1 MESRV
6 SDRLHNPSLP
16 MRTILLRTLAIILTG
31 LMVAALVPPFSF
43 AGIVWICLIPLLIA
57 LWSLKGKH
65 RAKKGFLLGY
75 LAGLV
80 SFGIQLSWLA
90 TVSWLG
96 PIALAA
102 YLALFF
108 GAFGAFAATLGNP
121 WNHQEEP
128 SDNPLHSLL
137 TAFTHATVWAG
148 LEWLRGWLFTGFGW
162 NGLGIAFHDTLVIS
176 QAADLLGVTG
186 LSLMLVFFQCV
197 LVQVAR
203 RMMKTGSD
211 GIRRPR
217 WDFAATALGVGIILA
232 YGIIR
237 IAIESGKESI
247 PLKALLIQLNIP
259 HEGAQVLWPAEQVH
273 MSYED
278 ETLAA
283 LEAIT
288 KADEEKLKAA
298 IGESDEGQI
307 ELSTPDWVLWP
318 ETALTGRIIR
328 ADSGEWGSWREN
340 IDTIG
345 RVREGGSFDLLYGV
359 VEIEGEVRKDGL
371 YQKDK
376 AKIYNSIAIQNAGG
390 DLETYRKRH
399 LVIFGETIPFVE
411 SIPLLKKIYEQQA
424 GAEYNGSFT
433 AGPSLDPLPAK
444 LKGKEIGIIPA
455 VCFEDTVP
463 RLTRK
468 FVRPGPQIIVNLTN
482 DGWFKESPAAAQHF
496 ANARFRAIEL
506 RRPMLRCANTGV
518 SAAIDTIG
526 STAHPETGK
535 PQVILDDNGSSFLR
549 GSLLTEVKIPLQ
561 PSLSLYALIGDWG
574 IILLSVVGLASTLI
588 FRTNGKSTPAG
599 SDPSRFRNKSR

>member
-1 MESRV
+1 MR
-6 SDRLHNPSLP
+6 SL
-16 MRTILLRTLAIILTG
+16 LLRTLAIILSG

-43 AGIVWICLIPLLIA
+43 AMFAWICLIPLLIA
-57 LWSLKGKH
+57 VWTLKGKH
-65 RAKKGFLLGY
+65 RAKKGFLIGY
-75 LAGLV
+75 LAGAIA
-80 SFGIQLSWLA
+80 FGIQVSWLS

-96 PIALAA
+96 PIVLAG

-108 GAFGAFAATLGNP
+108 GAFGAFAATIGNP
-121 WNHQEEP
+121 WNRDGKVSESP
-128 SDNPLHSLL
+128 FRSLF

-162 NGLGIAFHDTLVIS
+162 NGLGVAFHDTLVIS

-197 LVQVAR
+197 LVQVAHR
-203 RMMKTGSD
+203 LKKTASD

-217 WDFAATALGVGIILA
+217 WDFAATALGVGFLIA
-232 YGIIR
+232 YGLLR
-237 IAIESGKESI
+237 IAGESGKESI

-259 HEGAQVLWPAEQVH
+259 HEGATVLWPAEQVH
-273 MSYED
+273 MGYED

-298 IGESDEGQI
+298 IGKSDEGEI

-318 ETALTGRIIR
+318 ETALAGRIIR
-328 ADSGEWGSWREN
+328 TDSGEWGSWREN
-340 IDTIG
+340 LDTIS
-345 RVREGGSFDLLYGV
+345 RVREGGAFDLLYGV
-359 VEIEGEVRKDGL
+359 VEIEGEAREDGL
-371 YQKDK
+371 YQKEK
-376 AKIYNSIAIQNAGG
+376 AKIYNSIAIQNAAG

-444 LKGKEIGIIPA
+444 LKGKDIGIIPA

-482 DGWFKESPAAAQHF
+482 DGWFKESPAADQHF

-526 STAHPETGK
+526 STAHPKTGK
-535 PQVILDDNGSSFLR
+535 PQVLTDETGSSFLR
-549 GSLLTEVKIPLQ
+549 GNLLTEVKIPLQ
-561 PSLSLYALIGDWG
+561 PGFSLYAHIGDWG
-574 IILLSVVGLASTLI
+574 IILLSVIGLAAAVMERRIYPTKEHGL
-588 FRTNGKSTPAG
+588 
-599 SDPSRFRNKSR
+599 

>member
-1 MESRV
+1 MPHRALIF
-6 SDRLHNPSLP
+6 RA
-16 MRTILLRTLAIILTG
+16 LAIVLSG
-31 LMVAALVPPFSF
+31 LMVAALVPPFSY
-43 AGIVWICLIPLLIA
+43 AGLAWLCLIPLLIA
-57 LWSLKGKH
+57 LWTLKGKH
-65 RAKKGFLLGY
+65 RAKKGFLIGY
-75 LAGLV
+75 LVGV
-80 SFGIQLSWLA
+80 ISFGIQVSWLS

-96 PIALAA
+96 PIVLAS

-121 WNHQEEP
+121 WNRSEEISESP
-128 SDNPLHSLL
+128 FRSLF

-162 NGLGIAFHDTLVIS
+162 NGLGIAFHETLVIS
-176 QAADLLGVTG
+176 QAADLLGVAG

-197 LVQVAR
+197 LVQVACR
-203 RMMKTGSD
+203 QKKTASD

-217 WDFAATALGVGIILA
+217 WDFTASVLGVGLLIA
-232 YGIIR
+232 YGLLR
-237 IAIESGKESI
+237 IAGESGKESI
-247 PLKALLIQLNIP
+247 PLKSLLIQLNIP
-259 HEGAQVLWPAEQVH
+259 HEGATVLWPAEQVH
-273 MSYED
+273 MGYED
-278 ETLAA
+278 ETLGA
-283 LEAIT
+283 LETIA

-298 IGESDEGQI
+298 IGKSDEGEI

-328 ADSGEWGSWREN
+328 TDTGEWGSWREN
-340 IDTIG
+340 IDTIE
-345 RVREGGSFDLLYGV
+345 RVREGGMFDLIYGV
-359 VEIEGEVRKDGL
+359 VEIEGEAREDGL
-371 YQKDK
+371 YQKEN
-376 AKIYNSIAIQNAGG
+376 AKIYNSIAIQNAEG
-390 DLETYRKRH
+390 DLDTYRKRH

-433 AGPSLDPLPAK
+433 SGSSLDPLPYK
-444 LKGKEIGIIPA
+444 LKGKDIGIIPA

-468 FVRPGPQIIVNLTN
+468 FVRNTPQIIVNLTN

-526 STAHPETGK
+526 STAQPRTGK
-535 PQVILDDNGSSFLR
+535 SQILTDANGSHFTR
-549 GSLLTEVKIPLQ
+549 GSLLTELNIPIH
-561 PSLSLYALIGDWG
+561 PSFSLYAVIGDWG
-574 IILLSVVGLASTLI
+574 IILLSLIGLATAII
-588 FRTNGKSTPAG
+588 FRTHGKSSPAAP
-599 SDPSRFRNKSR
+599 DPFPFRNRNR

>member
-1 MESRV
+1 MR
-6 SDRLHNPSLP
+6 SL
-16 MRTILLRTLAIILTG
+16 LLRTLAIILSG

-43 AGIVWICLIPLLIA
+43 ATLAWICLIPLLIA

-65 RAKKGFLLGY
+65 RAKKGFLIGY
-75 LAGLV
+75 LAGAIA
-80 SFGIQLSWLA
+80 FGIQVSWLS

-96 PIALAA
+96 PIVLAG

-108 GAFGAFAATLGNP
+108 GAFGAFAATIGNP
-121 WNHQEEP
+121 WNRDGKV
-128 SDNPLHSLL
+128 SDSPFRCLF

-162 NGLGIAFHDTLVIS
+162 NGLGVAFHDTLVIS

-197 LVQVAR
+197 LVQVAHR
-203 RMMKTGSD
+203 LKKTASD

-217 WDFAATALGVGIILA
+217 WDFAATALGVGFLIA
-232 YGIIR
+232 YGLLR
-237 IAIESGKESI
+237 IAGESGKESI

-259 HEGAQVLWPAEQVH
+259 HEGATVLWPAEQVH
-273 MSYED
+273 MGYED

-298 IGESDEGQI
+298 IGKSDEGEI

-318 ETALTGRIIR
+318 ETALAGRIIR
-328 ADSGEWGSWREN
+328 TDSGEWGSWREN
-340 IDTIG
+340 LDTIS
-345 RVREGGSFDLLYGV
+345 RVREGGNFDLLYGV
-359 VEIEGEVRKDGL
+359 VEIEGEAREDGL
-371 YQKDK
+371 YQKEK
-376 AKIYNSIAIQNAGG
+376 AKIYNSIAIQNAAG

-444 LKGKEIGIIPA
+444 LKGKDIGIIPA

-468 FVRPGPQIIVNLTN
+468 FVRNTPQIIVNLTN
-482 DGWFKESPAAAQHF
+482 DGWFKESPAADQHF

-526 STAHPETGK
+526 STAHPKTGK
-535 PQVILDDNGSSFLR
+535 PQVLTDENGSSFLR
-549 GSLLTEVKIPLQ
+549 GNLLTEVKIPLQ
-561 PSLSLYALIGDWG
+561 PGFSLYAHIGDWG
-574 IILLSVVGLASTLI
+574 IILLSVIGLAAAVMERRIYPTKEHGL
-588 FRTNGKSTPAG
+588 
-599 SDPSRFRNKSR
+599 

>member
-1 MESRV
+1 MPARASA
-6 SDRLHNPSLP
+6 
-16 MRTILLRTLAIILTG
+16 LRTLAIILSG

-43 AGIVWICLIPLLIA
+43 AMLAWICLIPLLIA
-57 LWSLKGKH
+57 VWTLKGKH
-65 RAKKGFLLGY
+65 RAKKGFLIGY
-75 LAGLV
+75 LAGAIA
-80 SFGIQLSWLA
+80 FGIQVSWLS

-96 PIALAA
+96 PIVLAG

-121 WNHQEEP
+121 WNRAEEISESP
-128 SDNPLHSLL
+128 FRSLF

-197 LVQVAR
+197 LVQVAHR
-203 RMMKTGSD
+203 LKKTAAD

-217 WDFAATALGVGIILA
+217 WDFAATALGVGLLIA
-232 YGIIR
+232 YGLLR
-237 IAIESGKESI
+237 IAGESGKESI
-247 PLKALLIQLNIP
+247 PLKALLVQVNVA
-259 HEGAQVLWPAEQVH
+259 HEGAQMLWPSEKVH
-273 MSYED
+273 MAYED
-278 ETLAA
+278 ETLGA
-283 LEAIT
+283 LEDIAI
-288 KADEEKLKAA
+288 ADEETFLEAVKEG
-298 IGESDEGQI
+298 GEGEV
-307 ELSTPDWVLWP
+307 ELSQPDWVLWP
-318 ETALTGRIIR
+318 ETALHGNIVRT
-328 ADSGEWGSWREN
+328 DSGEWGAWSDN
-340 IDTIG
+340 IDTIR

-359 VEIEGEVRKDGL
+359 AEIEGETREGGIYPKDN
-371 YQKDK
+371 
-376 AKIYNSIAIQNAGG
+376 ARVYNSIAIESAGG
-390 DLETYRKRH
+390 EIASYRKRH
-399 LVIFGETIPFVE
+399 LVIFGETIPFVDT
-411 SIPLLKKIYEQQA
+411 IPLLKTIYEQQS
-424 GAEYNGSFT
+424 GAVYNGSFT
-433 AGPSLDPLPAK
+433 AGTSLDPLPYK
-444 LKGKEIGIIPA
+444 LKGKDIGIIPA

-535 PQVILDDNGSSFLR
+535 PQILTDTNGSHFTR
-549 GSLLTEVKIPLQ
+549 GSLLAEVSIPVQ
-561 PSLSLYALIGDWG
+561 PGFSLYAIIGDWG
-574 IILLSVVGLASTLI
+574 IILLSIVGLAAAI
-588 FRTNGKSTPAG
+588 ME
-599 SDPSRFRNKSR
+599 SRASRRLPERK

>member
-1 MESRV
+1 MR
-6 SDRLHNPSLP
+6 SL
-16 MRTILLRTLAIILTG
+16 LLRTLAIILSG

-43 AGIVWICLIPLLIA
+43 ATLAWICLIPLLIA

-65 RAKKGFLLGY
+65 RAKKGFLIGY
-75 LAGLV
+75 LAGAIA
-80 SFGIQLSWLA
+80 FGIQVSWLS

-96 PIALAA
+96 PIVLAG

-108 GAFGAFAATLGNP
+108 GAFGAFAATIGNP
-121 WNHQEEP
+121 WNRDGKV
-128 SDNPLHSLL
+128 SDSPFRCLF

-162 NGLGIAFHDTLVIS
+162 NGLGVAFHDTLVIS

-197 LVQVAR
+197 LVQVAHR
-203 RMMKTGSD
+203 LKKTASD

-217 WDFAATALGVGIILA
+217 WDFAATALGVGFLIA
-232 YGIIR
+232 YGLLR
-237 IAIESGKESI
+237 IAGESGKESI

-259 HEGAQVLWPAEQVH
+259 HEGATVLWPAEQVH
-273 MSYED
+273 MGYED

-298 IGESDEGQI
+298 IGKSDEGEI

-318 ETALTGRIIR
+318 ETALAGRIIR
-328 ADSGEWGSWREN
+328 TDSGEWGSWREN
-340 IDTIG
+340 LDTIS
-345 RVREGGSFDLLYGV
+345 RVREGGNFDLLYGV
-359 VEIEGEVRKDGL
+359 VEIEGEAREDGL
-371 YQKDK
+371 YQKEK
-376 AKIYNSIAIQNAGG
+376 AKIYNSIAIQNAAG

-444 LKGKEIGIIPA
+444 LKGKDIGIIPA

-468 FVRPGPQIIVNLTN
+468 FVRNTPQIIVNLTN

-526 STAHPETGK
+526 STAHPKTGK
-535 PQVILDDNGSSFLR
+535 PQVLTDENGSSFLR
-549 GSLLTEVKIPLQ
+549 GNLLTEVKIPLQ
-561 PSLSLYALIGDWG
+561 PGFSLYAHIGDWG
-574 IILLSVVGLASTLI
+574 IILLSVIGLAAAVMERRIYPTKEHGL
-588 FRTNGKSTPAG
+588 
-599 SDPSRFRNKSR
+599 

>member
-1 MESRV
+1 MR
-6 SDRLHNPSLP
+6 SL
-16 MRTILLRTLAIILTG
+16 LLRTLAIILSG

-43 AGIVWICLIPLLIA
+43 AMFAWICLIPLLIA
-57 LWSLKGKH
+57 VWTLKGKH
-65 RAKKGFLLGY
+65 RAKKGFLIGY
-75 LAGLV
+75 LAGAIA
-80 SFGIQLSWLA
+80 FGIQVSWLS

-96 PIALAA
+96 PIVLAG

-108 GAFGAFAATLGNP
+108 GAFGAFAATIGNP
-121 WNHQEEP
+121 WNRDGKV
-128 SDNPLHSLL
+128 SDSPFRCLF

-162 NGLGIAFHDTLVIS
+162 NGLGVAFHDTLVIS

-197 LVQVAR
+197 LVQVAHR
-203 RMMKTGSD
+203 LKKTASD

-217 WDFAATALGVGIILA
+217 WDFAATALGVGFLIA
-232 YGIIR
+232 YGLLR
-237 IAIESGKESI
+237 IAGESGKESI

-259 HEGAQVLWPAEQVH
+259 HEGATVLWPAEQVH
-273 MSYED
+273 MGYED

-298 IGESDEGQI
+298 IGKSDEGEI

-318 ETALTGRIIR
+318 ETALAGRIIR
-328 ADSGEWGSWREN
+328 TDSGEWGSWREN
-340 IDTIG
+340 LDTIS
-345 RVREGGSFDLLYGV
+345 RVREGGAFDLLYGV
-359 VEIEGEVRKDGL
+359 VEIEGEAREDGL
-371 YQKDK
+371 YQKEK
-376 AKIYNSIAIQNAGG
+376 AKIYNSIAIQNAAG

-444 LKGKEIGIIPA
+444 LKGKDIGIIPA

-526 STAHPETGK
+526 STAHPKTGK
-535 PQVILDDNGSSFLR
+535 PQVLTDETGSSFLR
-549 GSLLTEVKIPLQ
+549 GNLLTEVKIPLQ
-561 PSLSLYALIGDWG
+561 PGFSLYAHIGDWG
-574 IILLSVVGLASTLI
+574 IILLSVIGLAAAVMERRIYPTKEHGL
-588 FRTNGKSTPAG
+588 
-599 SDPSRFRNKSR
+599 

>member
-1 MESRV
+1 MPARAFA
-6 SDRLHNPSLP
+6 
-16 MRTILLRTLAIILTG
+16 LRSLAIILSG

-43 AGIVWICLIPLLIA
+43 AMLAWICLIPLLIA
-57 LWSLKGKH
+57 VWSLKGKH
-65 RAKKGFLLGY
+65 RAKKGFLIGY
-75 LAGLV
+75 LAGAIA
-80 SFGIQLSWLA
+80 FGIQVSWLS

-96 PIALAA
+96 PIVLAG

-121 WNHQEEP
+121 WNRAEEVSESP
-128 SDNPLHSLL
+128 FRSLF

-162 NGLGIAFHDTLVIS
+162 NGLGIAFHETLVIS
-176 QAADLLGVTG
+176 QAADLLGVSG

-197 LVQVAR
+197 LVQVAH
-203 RMMKTGSD
+203 RMNKTAVD

-217 WDFAATALGVGIILA
+217 WDFAVSALGVGLLVA
-232 YGIIR
+232 YGLLR
-237 IAIESGKESI
+237 IAGESGKESI
-247 PLKALLIQLNIP
+247 PLKSLLIQLNIP
-259 HEGAQVLWPAEQVH
+259 HEGATVLWPAEQVH
-273 MSYED
+273 MGYED
-278 ETLAA
+278 ETLGA
-283 LEAIT
+283 LEAIA
-288 KADEEKLKAA
+288 KADEEKLKDA
-298 IGESDEGQI
+298 IGKSDEGEI

-318 ETALTGRIIR
+318 ETALAGRIIR
-328 ADSGEWGSWREN
+328 TDSGEWGSWREN

-345 RVREGGSFDLLYGV
+345 RVREGGTFDLIYGV
-359 VEIEGEVRKDGL
+359 VEIEGEAREDGL
-371 YQKDK
+371 HQKEK
-376 AKIYNSIAIQNAGG
+376 AKIYNSIAIQNAEG
-390 DLETYRKRH
+390 DLDTYRKRH

-433 AGPSLDPLPAK
+433 AGPSLDPLPYK
-444 LKGKEIGIIPA
+444 LKGKDIGIIPA

-468 FVRPGPQIIVNLTN
+468 FVRDTPQIIVNLTN

-526 STAHPETGK
+526 STAHPKTGK
-535 PQVILDDNGSSFLR
+535 PQILTDKNGSHFTRS
-549 GSLLTEVKIPLQ
+549 SLLTELNIPVR
-561 PSLSLYALIGDWG
+561 PSFSLYALIGDWG
-574 IILLSVVGLASTLI
+574 IIVLSLIGLSTAIMESRASGRLA
-588 FRTNGKSTPAG
+588 RRK
-599 SDPSRFRNKSR
+599 

>member
-1 MESRV
+1 MR
-6 SDRLHNPSLP
+6 SL
-16 MRTILLRTLAIILTG
+16 LLRTLAIILSG

-43 AGIVWICLIPLLIA
+43 AMFAWICLIPLLIA
-57 LWSLKGKH
+57 VWTLKGKH
-65 RAKKGFLLGY
+65 RAKKGFLIGY
-75 LAGLV
+75 LAGAIA
-80 SFGIQLSWLA
+80 FGIQVSWLS

-96 PIALAA
+96 PIVLAG

-108 GAFGAFAATLGNP
+108 GAFGAFAATIGNP
-121 WNHQEEP
+121 WNRDGKVSESP
-128 SDNPLHSLL
+128 FRSLF

-162 NGLGIAFHDTLVIS
+162 NGLGVAFHDTLVIS

-197 LVQVAR
+197 LVQVAHR
-203 RMMKTGSD
+203 LKKTASD

-217 WDFAATALGVGIILA
+217 WDFAATALGVGFLIA
-232 YGIIR
+232 YGLLR
-237 IAIESGKESI
+237 IAGESGKESI

-259 HEGAQVLWPAEQVH
+259 HEGATVLWPAEQVH
-273 MSYED
+273 MGYED

-298 IGESDEGQI
+298 IGKSDEGEI

-318 ETALTGRIIR
+318 ETALAGRIIR
-328 ADSGEWGSWREN
+328 TDSGEWGSWREN
-340 IDTIG
+340 LDTIS
-345 RVREGGSFDLLYGV
+345 RVREGGAFDLLYGV
-359 VEIEGEVRKDGL
+359 VEIEGEAREDGL
-371 YQKDK
+371 YQKEK
-376 AKIYNSIAIQNAGG
+376 AKIYNSIAIQNAAG

-444 LKGKEIGIIPA
+444 LKGKDIGIIPA

-526 STAHPETGK
+526 STAHPKTGK
-535 PQVILDDNGSSFLR
+535 PQVLTDETGSSFLR
-549 GSLLTEVKIPLQ
+549 GNLLTEVKIPLQ
-561 PSLSLYALIGDWG
+561 PGFSLYAHIGDWG
-574 IILLSVVGLASTLI
+574 IILLSVIGLAAAVMERRIYPTKEHGL
-588 FRTNGKSTPAG
+588 
-599 SDPSRFRNKSR
+599 

>member
-1 MESRV
+1 MR
-6 SDRLHNPSLP
+6 SL
-16 MRTILLRTLAIILTG
+16 LLRTLAIILSG

-43 AGIVWICLIPLLIA
+43 AMFAWICLIPLLIA
-57 LWSLKGKH
+57 VWTLKGKH
-65 RAKKGFLLGY
+65 RAKKGFLIGY
-75 LAGLV
+75 LAGAIA
-80 SFGIQLSWLA
+80 FGIQVSWLS

-96 PIALAA
+96 PIVLAG

-108 GAFGAFAATLGNP
+108 GAFGAFAATIGNP
-121 WNHQEEP
+121 WNRDGKVSESP
-128 SDNPLHSLL
+128 FRCLF

-162 NGLGIAFHDTLVIS
+162 NGLGVAFHDTLVIS

-197 LVQVAR
+197 LVQVAHR
-203 RMMKTGSD
+203 LKKTASD

-217 WDFAATALGVGIILA
+217 WDFAATALGVGFLIA
-232 YGIIR
+232 YGLLR
-237 IAIESGKESI
+237 IAGESGKESI

-259 HEGAQVLWPAEQVH
+259 HEGATVLWPAEQVH
-273 MSYED
+273 MGYED

-298 IGESDEGQI
+298 IGKSDEGEI

-318 ETALTGRIIR
+318 ETALAGRIIR
-328 ADSGEWGSWREN
+328 TDSGEWGSWREN
-340 IDTIG
+340 LDTIS
-345 RVREGGSFDLLYGV
+345 RVREGGAFDLLYGV
-359 VEIEGEVRKDGL
+359 VEIEGEAREDGL
-371 YQKDK
+371 YQKEK
-376 AKIYNSIAIQNAGG
+376 AKIYNSIAIQNAAG

-444 LKGKEIGIIPA
+444 LKGKDIGIIPA

-482 DGWFKESPAAAQHF
+482 DGWFKESPAADQHF

-526 STAHPETGK
+526 STAHPKTGK
-535 PQVILDDNGSSFLR
+535 PQVLTDETGSSFLR
-549 GSLLTEVKIPLQ
+549 GNLLTEVKIPLQ
-561 PSLSLYALIGDWG
+561 PGFSLYAHIGDWG
-574 IILLSVVGLASTLI
+574 IILLSVIGLAAAVMERRIYPTKEHGL
-588 FRTNGKSTPAG
+588 
-599 SDPSRFRNKSR
+599 

>member
-1 MESRV
+1 MR
-6 SDRLHNPSLP
+6 SL
-16 MRTILLRTLAIILTG
+16 LLRTLAIILSG

-43 AGIVWICLIPLLIA
+43 ATLAWICLIPLLIA

-65 RAKKGFLLGY
+65 RAKKGFLIGY
-75 LAGLV
+75 LAGAIA
-80 SFGIQLSWLA
+80 FGIQVSWLS

-96 PIALAA
+96 PIVLAG

-108 GAFGAFAATLGNP
+108 GAFGAFAATIGNP
-121 WNHQEEP
+121 WNRDGKV
-128 SDNPLHSLL
+128 SDSPFRCLF

-162 NGLGIAFHDTLVIS
+162 NGLGVAFHDTLVIS

-197 LVQVAR
+197 LVQVAHR
-203 RMMKTGSD
+203 LKKTASD

-217 WDFAATALGVGIILA
+217 WDFAATALGVGFLIA
-232 YGIIR
+232 YGLLR
-237 IAIESGKESI
+237 IAGESGKESI

-259 HEGAQVLWPAEQVH
+259 HEGATVLWPAEQVH
-273 MSYED
+273 MGYED

-298 IGESDEGQI
+298 IGKSDEGEI

-318 ETALTGRIIR
+318 ETALAGRIIR
-328 ADSGEWGSWREN
+328 TDSGEWGSWREN
-340 IDTIG
+340 LDTIS
-345 RVREGGSFDLLYGV
+345 RVREGGNFDLLYGV
-359 VEIEGEVRKDGL
+359 VEIEGEAREDGL
-371 YQKDK
+371 YQKEK

-482 DGWFKESPAAAQHF
+482 DGWFKESPAADQHF

-526 STAHPETGK
+526 STAHPKTGK
-535 PQVILDDNGSSFLR
+535 PQVLTDENGSSFLR
-549 GSLLTEVKIPLQ
+549 GNLLTEVKIPLQ
-561 PSLSLYALIGDWG
+561 PGFSLYAHIGDWG
-574 IILLSVVGLASTLI
+574 IILLSVIGLAAAVMERRIYPTKEHGL
-588 FRTNGKSTPAG
+588 
-599 SDPSRFRNKSR
+599 

>member
-1 MESRV
+1 MPGHA
-6 SDRLHNPSLP
+6 L
-16 MRTILLRTLAIILTG
+16 IFRTLAIILSG
-31 LMVAALVPPFSF
+31 LMVAALVPPFN
-43 AGIVWICLIPLLIA
+43 AEILAWICLIPLLMA
-57 LWSLKGKH
+57 VWSLKGKH
-65 RAKKGFLLGY
+65 RAKKGFLIGY
-75 LAGLV
+75 LTGAIA
-80 SFGIQLSWLA
+80 FGIQVSWLS

-96 PIALAA
+96 PIVLAS

-108 GAFGAFAATLGNP
+108 GAFGAFAATIGNP
-121 WNHQEEP
+121 WNRTEEISESP
-128 SDNPLHSLL
+128 FRSLF

-162 NGLGIAFHDTLVIS
+162 NGLGVAFHDTLVIS

-197 LVQVAR
+197 LIQVAHR
-203 RMMKTGSD
+203 IRKTASD

-217 WDFAATALGVGIILA
+217 WDFGATALCVGLLIA
-232 YGIIR
+232 YGLLR
-237 IAIESGKESI
+237 IAGESGKESI
-247 PLKALLIQLNIP
+247 PLKALLVQINIP
-259 HEGAQVLWPAEQVH
+259 HEGARQLWTAEQVH
-273 MSYED
+273 MGYED
-278 ETLAA
+278 ETATA
-283 LEAIT
+283 LEAIAS
-288 KADEEKLKAA
+288 ADEEKLQAA
-298 IGESDEGQI
+298 VKEGGEGEI
-307 ELSTPDWVLWP
+307 ELSHPDWVLWP

-328 ADSGEWGSWREN
+328 TDSGEWGSWREN
-340 IDTIG
+340 LDTIS
-345 RVREGGSFDLLYGV
+345 RVREGGSFDLIYGV
-359 VEIEGEVRKDGL
+359 VEVEGEAQEDGL
-371 YQKDK
+371 YQKEN
-376 AKIYNSIAIQNAGG
+376 AKIYNSIAIQDSEG

-399 LVIFGETIPFVE
+399 LVIFGETIPFVD

-444 LKGKEIGIIPA
+444 LKGKDIGIIPA

-526 STAHPETGK
+526 STAHPRTGK
-535 PQVILDDNGSSFLR
+535 SQILTDPTGSHFTR
-549 GSLLTEVKIPLQ
+549 GNLLAELNIPVQ
-561 PSLSLYALIGDWG
+561 PSFSLYALIGDWG
-574 IILLSVVGLASTLI
+574 IILLSLIGLVTAII
-588 FRTNGKSTPAG
+588 FRGHGIACPAAKN
-599 SDPSRFRNKSR
+599 PF

>member
-1 MESRV
+1 MR
-6 SDRLHNPSLP
+6 SL
-16 MRTILLRTLAIILTG
+16 LLRTLAIILSG

-43 AGIVWICLIPLLIA
+43 SGLAWLCLIPLLIS
-57 LWSLKGKH
+57 LWTLKGKH
-65 RAKKGFLLGY
+65 RAKKGFLIGY
-75 LAGLV
+75 LAGAIA
-80 SFGIQLSWLA
+80 FGIQVSWLS

-96 PIALAA
+96 PIVLAG

-108 GAFGAFAATLGNP
+108 GAFGAFAATIGNP
-121 WNHQEEP
+121 WNRDGKV
-128 SDNPLHSLL
+128 SDSPFRCLF

-162 NGLGIAFHDTLVIS
+162 NGLGVAFHDTLVIS

-197 LVQVAR
+197 LVQVAHR
-203 RMMKTGSD
+203 LKKTASD
-211 GIRRPR
+211 SIRRPR
-217 WDFAATALGVGIILA
+217 WDFAATALGVGFLIA
-232 YGIIR
+232 YGLLR
-237 IAIESGKESI
+237 IAGESGKESI

-259 HEGAQVLWPAEQVH
+259 HEGATVLWPAEQVH
-273 MSYED
+273 MGYED

-298 IGESDEGQI
+298 IGKSDEGEI

-318 ETALTGRIIR
+318 ETALAGRIIR
-328 ADSGEWGSWREN
+328 TDSGEWGSWREN
-340 IDTIG
+340 LDTIS
-345 RVREGGSFDLLYGV
+345 RVREGGAFDLLYGV
-359 VEIEGEVRKDGL
+359 VEIEGEAREDGL
-371 YQKDK
+371 YQKEK
-376 AKIYNSIAIQNAGG
+376 AKIYNSIAIQNAAG

-444 LKGKEIGIIPA
+444 LKGKDIGIIPA

-482 DGWFKESPAAAQHF
+482 DGWFKESPAADQHF

-526 STAHPETGK
+526 STAHPKTGK
-535 PQVILDDNGSSFLR
+535 PQVLTDENGSSFLR
-549 GSLLTEVKIPLQ
+549 GNLLTEVKIPLQ
-561 PSLSLYALIGDWG
+561 PGFSLYAHIGDWG
-574 IILLSVVGLASTLI
+574 IILLSVIGLAAAVMERRIYPTKEHGL
-588 FRTNGKSTPAG
+588 
-599 SDPSRFRNKSR
+599 

>member
-1 MESRV
+1 MP
-6 SDRLHNPSLP
+6 L
-16 MRTILLRTLAIILTG
+16 RTLLFRTLAIILSG

-43 AGIVWICLIPLLIA
+43 SGLAWLCLIPLLIS
-57 LWSLKGKH
+57 LWTLKGKH
-65 RAKKGFLLGY
+65 RAKKGFLIGY
-75 LAGLV
+75 LAGAIA
-80 SFGIQLSWLA
+80 FGIQVSWLS

-96 PIALAA
+96 PIVLAG

-108 GAFGAFAATLGNP
+108 GAFGAFAATIGNP
-121 WNHQEEP
+121 WNRDGKVSESP
-128 SDNPLHSLL
+128 FRSLF

-162 NGLGIAFHDTLVIS
+162 NGLGVAFHDTLVIS

-197 LVQVAR
+197 LVQVAHR
-203 RMMKTGSD
+203 LKKTASD
-211 GIRRPR
+211 SIRRPR
-217 WDFAATALGVGIILA
+217 WDFAATALGVGFLIA
-232 YGIIR
+232 YGLLR
-237 IAIESGKESI
+237 IAGESGKESI

-259 HEGAQVLWPAEQVH
+259 HEGATVLWPAEQVH
-273 MSYED
+273 MGYED

-298 IGESDEGQI
+298 IGKSDEGEI

-318 ETALTGRIIR
+318 ETALAGRIIR
-328 ADSGEWGSWREN
+328 TDSGEWGSWREN
-340 IDTIG
+340 LDTIS
-345 RVREGGSFDLLYGV
+345 RVREGGAFDLLYGV
-359 VEIEGEVRKDGL
+359 VEIEGEAREDGL
-371 YQKDK
+371 YQKEK
-376 AKIYNSIAIQNAGG
+376 AKIYNSIAIQNAAG

-444 LKGKEIGIIPA
+444 LKGKDIGIIPA

-482 DGWFKESPAAAQHF
+482 DGWFKESPAADQHF

-526 STAHPETGK
+526 STAHPKTGK
-535 PQVILDDNGSSFLR
+535 PQVLTDENGSSFLR
-549 GSLLTEVKIPLQ
+549 GNLLTEVKIPLQ
-561 PSLSLYALIGDWG
+561 PGFSLYAHIGDWG
-574 IILLSVVGLASTLI
+574 IILLSVIGLAAAVMERRIYPTKEHGL
-588 FRTNGKSTPAG
+588 
-599 SDPSRFRNKSR
+599 

>member
-1 MESRV
+1 MR
-6 SDRLHNPSLP
+6 SL
-16 MRTILLRTLAIILTG
+16 LLRTLAIILSG

-43 AGIVWICLIPLLIA
+43 AMFAWICLIPLLIA
-57 LWSLKGKH
+57 VWTLKGKH
-65 RAKKGFLLGY
+65 RAKKGFLIGY
-75 LAGLV
+75 LAGAIA
-80 SFGIQLSWLA
+80 FGIQVSWLS

-96 PIALAA
+96 PIVLAG

-108 GAFGAFAATLGNP
+108 GAFGAFAATIGNP
-121 WNHQEEP
+121 WNRDGKVSESP
-128 SDNPLHSLL
+128 FRSLF

-162 NGLGIAFHDTLVIS
+162 NGLGVAFHDTLVIS

-197 LVQVAR
+197 LVQVAHR
-203 RMMKTGSD
+203 LKKTASD
-211 GIRRPR
+211 SIRRPR
-217 WDFAATALGVGIILA
+217 WDFAATALGVGFLIA
-232 YGIIR
+232 YGLLR
-237 IAIESGKESI
+237 IAGESGKESI

-259 HEGAQVLWPAEQVH
+259 HEGATVLWPAEQVH
-273 MSYED
+273 MGYED

-298 IGESDEGQI
+298 IGKSDEGEI

-318 ETALTGRIIR
+318 ETALAGRIIR
-328 ADSGEWGSWREN
+328 TDSGEWGSWREN
-340 IDTIG
+340 LDTIS
-345 RVREGGSFDLLYGV
+345 RVREGGAFDLLYGV
-359 VEIEGEVRKDGL
+359 VEIEGEAREDGL
-371 YQKDK
+371 YQKEN
-376 AKIYNSIAIQNAGG
+376 AKIYNSIAIQNAAG

-444 LKGKEIGIIPA
+444 LKGKDIGIIPA

-482 DGWFKESPAAAQHF
+482 DGWFKESPAADQHF

-526 STAHPETGK
+526 STAHPKTGK
-535 PQVILDDNGSSFLR
+535 PQVLTDETGSSFLR
-549 GSLLTEVKIPLQ
+549 GNLLTEVKIPLQ
-561 PSLSLYALIGDWG
+561 PGFSLYAHIGDWG
-574 IILLSVVGLASTLI
+574 IILLSVIGLAAAVMERRIYPTKEHGL
-588 FRTNGKSTPAG
+588 
-599 SDPSRFRNKSR
+599 